1 MFTTYT
7 SQTDS
12 NDSDYWDAY
21 LAACIEQK
29 RTLLANCLESDLS
42 LDEACEQAMNE
53 YESEYQSI
61 DRLRRSSEEYDPL
74 LDKDEYDERNDV

>member
-12 NDSDYWDAY
+12 NDFDYWDAY

-29 RTLLANCLESDLS
+29 RTLLANCLDFI
-42 LDEACEQAMNE
+42 C
-53 YESEYQSI
+53 SI
-61 DRLRRSSEEYDPL
+61 CGADRIEDCKCYSPDICDPL